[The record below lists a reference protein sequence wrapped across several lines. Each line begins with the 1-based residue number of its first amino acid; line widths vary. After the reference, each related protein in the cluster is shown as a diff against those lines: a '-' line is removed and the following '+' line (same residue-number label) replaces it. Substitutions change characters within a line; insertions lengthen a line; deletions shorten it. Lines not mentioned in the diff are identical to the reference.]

1 MQPEPITAP
10 EMHKRRGAILRRCSR
25 DGEHFIVEKDGIPLV
40 AIVPIADYRQ
50 YTQSA
55 VTRARKSDASRCRT
69 A

>member
-1 MQPEPITAP
+1 MQPETITAT

-50 YTQSA
+50 YTQA
-55 VTRARKSDASRCRT
+55 TVKRADKPDASRCRT